1 MKHFAVVAGSGVPR
15 ILPLL
20 AALAV
25 SLFAGEGMAQEGFAE
40 RVVTLCQAAG
50 RTPPNFGDTN
60 NTKCATCHSNWQSP
74 AKSNLNA
81 KGLAF
86 QGGNV
91 LATFCPGAPVPPPT
105 PAPTRFNLSVVRY
118 GTGYVGSEPSAIDC
132 GGQCVASLPAKSTVK
147 LTASPGV
154 GFNFSGWTGACSGTA
169 GQCTVRMD
177 GNKTVSAVFAAQG
190 AASCGAATDAAAAE
204 GLRATFER
212 ADARD
217 LADREDLRSS
227 FDLVICLCQGAFGL
241 MQDPGQDRAVVA
253 GLASVLR
260 DGGTLVMSAF
270 NAYFQVRH
278 HVEADFEAATGVGHE
293 WTTVRS
299 PDGSDREVELWTGC
313 YTPKELVLLA
323 ERYGLEPV
331 ATYGVEPGAYARRA
345 PSIDLPE
352 VLLVARRRGAAGS
365 V

>member
-1 MKHFAVVAGSGVPR
+1 MGVVVGGSEELTRDHWFEDIAEHLG
-15 ILPLL
+15 
-20 AALAV
+20 AAYLRYSFTKGTVQEIDFIV
-25 SLFAGEGMAQEGFAE
+25 SETG
-40 RVVTLCQAAG
+40 
-50 RTPPNFGDTN
+50 
-60 NTKCATCHSNWQSP
+60 
-74 AKSNLNA
+74 LN
-81 KGLAF
+81 
-86 QGGNV
+86 
-91 LATFCPGAPVPPPT
+91 PGARVLDLGCGPGRHALELARRGCDVLGIDISDE
-105 PAPTRFNLSVVRY
+105 FVR
-118 GTGYVGSEPSAIDC
+118 
-132 GGQCVASLPAKSTVK
+132 L
-147 LTASPGV
+147 
-154 GFNFSGWTGACSGTA
+154 
-169 GQCTVRMD
+169 
-177 GNKTVSAVFAAQG
+177 
-190 AASCGAATDAAAAE
+190 ATDAAAAE
-204 GLRATFER
+204 GLRATIER

-217 LADREDLRSS
+217 LADRDDLRSS

>member
-1 MKHFAVVAGSGVPR
+1 MKHFAVVAGSRVLR

-190 AASCGAATDAAAAE
+190 VASCGTANNTAAAE
-204 GLRATFER
+204 PPPF
-212 ADARD
+212 DA
-217 LADREDLRSS
+217 
-227 FDLVICLCQGAFGL
+227 LCQTGFPSEVESLATGRFGWTC
-241 MQDPGQDRAVVA
+241 QDAASGVTPVRCYT
-253 GLASVLR
+253 LASDGSPNQAPLALTPGSATVTVGGKVAETVV
-260 DGGTLVMSAF
+260 GGTGKSAVKYKVTSASAGAACKLTPGGRKVTIKAKSGPGVCSITAVKSRSKL
-270 NAYFQVRH
+270 NGVRY
-278 HVEADFEAATGVGHE
+278 
-293 WTTVRS
+293 
-299 PDGSDREVELWTGC
+299 PEVESA
-313 YTPKELVLLA
+313 PIVIKIIA
-323 ERYGLEPV
+323 
-331 ATYGVEPGAYARRA
+331 PG
-345 PSIDLPE
+345 SQ
-352 VLLVARRRGAAGS
+352 
-365 V
+365 